1 MKSKTEKKNELDTR
15 SAIRKAYI
23 SYVLKEGKNPPSIF
37 QFATDLGIEE
47 VEFYQHYSSMEAI
60 SIGIWKDL
68 LNQTQSRLEESG
80 DFQQFSVRE
89 KVLAF
94 YYTLFEEMLKN
105 RSFVIWS
112 AKGWMNPIG
121 KNPAREAVSAIYDPF
136 IENLINEGFEKQEL
150 ANRMVGIG
158 PYKKAMNLL
167 FWFLLDFWMK
177 DSSSQFEDSDAA
189 VEKAVNLT
197 LDLMKENTL
206 DKAIDFG
213 KFLFGR
219 FQMS

>member
-1 MKSKTEKKNELDTR
+1 MDTK

-23 SYVLKEGKNPPSIF
+23 SYVLKEGKNPPSVF

-47 VEFYQHYSSMEAI
+47 VEFYQHFSSMESI

-68 LNQTQSRLEESG
+68 LGQTQNRLEESS
-80 DFQQFSVRE
+80 DYQQFSVRE

-94 YYTLFEEMLKN
+94 YYTLFEEMLKS
-105 RSFVIWS
+105 RSYVIWS
-112 AKGWMNPIG
+112 ARGWMNPIG
-121 KNPAREAVSAIYDPF
+121 KNPAREAVSEILDPF
-136 IENLINEGFEKQEL
+136 FENLINEGFEKQEL
-150 ANRMVGIG
+150 ANRKIGNG
-158 PYKKAMNLL
+158 PYKKAMSLL

-177 DSSSQFEDSDAA
+177 DTSSQFEDSDAA

-219 FQMS
+219 FQMN